1 MTPQAMA
8 GWNLGLR
15 FVLELVALV
24 GLGAA
29 AWTSAS
35 GTLRWVGVIGVP
47 VVAATVWGVFNVLDD
62 PSRSGRAPVEVAGW
76 IRLVIEVVVLGAGAF
91 ALGSAFGRSVGV
103 GFSVVVLAH
112 YLVSWSRV
120 RWLVSS

>member
-1 MTPQAMA
+1 MA
-8 GWNLGLR
+8 GWNLALR
-15 FVLELVALV
+15 FVLELAALV

-29 AWTSAS
+29 AWNGAS
-35 GTLRWVGVIGVP
+35 GALRWVAVIGVP

-62 PSRSGRAPVEVAGW
+62 PSRSGRAPVEVAGF
-76 IRLVIEVVVLGAGAF
+76 IRLAIELVVLAAGAV
-91 ALGSAFGRSVGV
+91 ALGSAFGRSVGI